1 MWQVLIKGSLQ
12 VCLLDIENL
21 NLKQYTSIPVYL
33 KKFASEAVV
42 CLCTYS
48 VFSSFREGFEEKKG
62 KGKEKGGASLPSG
75 GGGAAAAKAKRD
87 KGITSWGFENTA
99 LEDRIL
105 GGKVSSRTLFIC
117 PECGMK
123 ANGGNIARHQ
133 KASGHTGDKIKVHKE
148 PKQA

>member
-75 GGGAAAAKAKRD
+75 GGGAASGPYVQRVMDDAREDEMEVRKNGMEGCLYKMMNGTTR
-87 KGITSWGFENTA
+87 GISM
-99 LEDRIL
+99 L
-105 GGKVSSRTLFIC
+105 
-117 PECGMK
+117 P
-123 ANGGNIARHQ
+123 
-133 KASGHTGDKIKVHKE
+133 
-148 PKQA
+148 PP